1 MPFHEYKYGVLM
13 EFCKAKFSVVP
24 IHEIGK
30 SEAEME
36 LSCYKALWMSV
47 VNQLFIDI
55 ATNSKNTK
63 SFKAKKLAKAYVRLS
78 NPNFIMICELAN
90 LDPVKV
96 VENFR
101 SLV

>member
-1 MPFHEYKYGVLM
+1 MPFHEYSDGVLM
-13 EFCKAKFSVVP
+13 GLYKDKFSCLPV
-24 IHEIGK
+24 HEIGK

-36 LSCYKALWMSV
+36 LSGYRALWMSV
-47 VNQLFIDI
+47 VNQLFVDLT
-55 ATNSKNTK
+55 TNSKNTRSFRNKKFAK
-63 SFKAKKLAKAYVRLS
+63 SYVRLN
-78 NPNFIMICELAN
+78 NPSFIMICELAN

>member
-1 MPFHEYKYGVLM
+1 MLFHECNYGVLM
-13 EFCKAKFSVVP
+13 GVYKDKFGCLPV
-24 IHEIGK
+24 HEIGK

-36 LSCYKALWMSV
+36 LSGYRALWMSV
-47 VNQLFIDI
+47 VNQLFVDL
-55 ATNSKNTK
+55 TTSSKKTRSFRNKRFAK
-63 SFKAKKLAKAYVRLS
+63 SYVRLS
-78 NPNFIMICELAN
+78 NPSFIIICELAN

>member
-1 MPFHEYKYGVLM
+1 MLFHEYLNGVLM
-13 EFCKAKFSVVP
+13 GFNNEKYSCIPV
-24 IHEIGK
+24 HEIGK

-36 LSCYKALWMSV
+36 LSRYRTFWMSV
-47 VNQLFIDI
+47 VNQLVVDVT
-55 ATNSKNTK
+55 TNSKNK
-63 SFKAKKLAKAYVRLS
+63 KIFKVKRLAKAYVRLS
-78 NPNFIMICELAN
+78 NPSFIMICELAN